1 MHSAEVLNIRKLWRY
16 EQLKTQN
23 AALQIQ
29 KQHRE
34 RIVYE
39 TILTCAA
46 LVLLGAWLGLRMW
59 HRAKLREFA
68 QQRRILRQENE
79 LDAMRRKEDQLRT
92 TFFRQLN
99 SRFIA
104 QVRQGGEARKC
115 RMSDEDWKTIFTHA
129 DAVFDKEYRFDAA
142 DNFTVRLRGQ
152 FPALNEEDIRYCC
165 MVRMHLSQ
173 AEIASVVC
181 LEKDSVKKRL
191 KRIRTKKL
199 ASAKGSTLEEILS
212 RL

>member
-1 MHSAEVLNIRKLWRY
+1 MPHV
-16 EQLKTQN
+16 
-23 AALQIQ
+23 
-29 KQHRE
+29 
-34 RIVYE
+34 
-39 TILTCAA
+39 
-46 LVLLGAWLGLRMW
+46 G
-59 HRAKLREFA
+59 
-68 QQRRILRQENE
+68 RRL
-79 LDAMRRKEDQLRT
+79 
-92 TFFRQLN
+92 
-99 SRFIA
+99 
-104 QVRQGGEARKC
+104 
-115 RMSDEDWKTIFTHA
+115 KTIFTHA
-129 DAVFDKEYRFDAA
+129 DAVF

-191 KRIRTKKL
+191 KRIRTEKL

>member
-1 MHSAEVLNIRKLWRY
+1 MSGWCGRLQMEGEGAAGGEGHLLLLVAGGIAEGHRGGAGEAVVERHLGHLPLAPVAVY
-16 EQLKTQN
+16 LHT
-23 AALQIQ
+23 AAGA
-29 KQHRE
+29 E
-34 RIVYE
+34 SGV
-39 TILTCAA
+39 AA
-46 LVLLGAWLGLRMW
+46 GVP
-59 HRAKLREFA
+59 E
-68 QQRRILRQENE
+68 
-79 LDAMRRKEDQLRT
+79 
-92 TFFRQLN
+92 
-99 SRFIA
+99 
-104 QVRQGGEARKC
+104 VRQGGEARKC

-129 DAVFDKEYRFDAA
+129 DAVF

-191 KRIRTKKL
+191 KRIRTEKL